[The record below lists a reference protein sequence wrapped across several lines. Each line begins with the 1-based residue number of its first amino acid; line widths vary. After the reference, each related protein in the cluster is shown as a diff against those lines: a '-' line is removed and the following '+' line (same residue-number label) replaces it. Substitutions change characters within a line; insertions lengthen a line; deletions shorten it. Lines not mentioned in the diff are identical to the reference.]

1 MATQT
6 DLPNVQQELLR
17 LQKALQESEHD
28 KIALLKA
35 VSHDV
40 KAPLN
45 QIYALTKLLKM
56 TGENLTE
63 EQLEYV
69 DRMDMVVK
77 EGLSLVGNLLDLR
90 SLEYRDVQYRE
101 DEVNLEEVFTEVIR
115 SFEDQAAHKGVT
127 IKAKLMAIKTR
138 LDKLYVS
145 RIFDNL
151 LSNAIKFSPR
161 GGTVRIA
168 MGLRADDVLINIIDQ
183 GEGIP
188 SKEQTQLFKKFVV
201 LSPRPTAGEATTGL
215 GLYLS
220 KQMALGL
227 EGNVCLLPD
236 EEDTTFQIT
245 LPLR

>member
-45 QIYALTKLLKM
+45 QIYALAKLLKM

-77 EGLSLVGNLLDLR
+77 EGLSLVRNLLDLR
-90 SLEYRDVQYRE
+90 SLEYRDMQYRE
-101 DEVNLEEVFTEVIR
+101 DEINLEEVFTEVIR

-145 RIFDNL
+145 RVFDNL

-168 MGLRADDVLINIIDQ
+168 MGLSLIHI
-183 GEGIP
+183 
-188 SKEQTQLFKKFVV
+188 
-201 LSPRPTAGEATTGL
+201 
-215 GLYLS
+215 
-220 KQMALGL
+220 
-227 EGNVCLLPD
+227 
-236 EEDTTFQIT
+236 
-245 LPLR
+245 